1 MPKGTKFERGKYI
14 MRTGFNES
22 GFLSYLEETFD
33 GFDNCFLRDLVQ
45 NVIDYA
51 QKWEHVS
58 KDQFAYFVSDMLPE
72 VEFGEVAM
80 FCEDSILTADGQRM
94 KREAIIDNSMP

>member
-1 MPKGTKFERGKYI
+1 MRKGFDEK
-14 MRTGFNES
+14 GFM
-22 GFLSYLEETFD
+22 SYLEETF
-33 GFDNCFLRDLVQ
+33 GGVDNCFLRELVQ
-45 NVIDYA
+45 NVIEYA

-80 FCEDSILTADGQRM
+80 FCEDSILTAGGQRV
-94 KREAIIDNSMP
+94 KREAIIHYSLA

>member
-1 MPKGTKFERGKYI
+1 MRKGFDERGF
-14 MRTGFNES
+14 MA
-22 GFLSYLEETFD
+22 YLEETFG
-33 GFDNCFLRDLVQ
+33 GFDNCFLRGAVQ

-58 KDQFAYFVSDMLPE
+58 KDQFAYFLSDMLPE

-80 FCEDSILTADGQRM
+80 FCDDAILTADGQKM
-94 KREAIIDNSMP
+94 KYEAIYNRCGVRCGN

>member
-14 MRTGFNES
+14 MRKGFNES

>member
-1 MPKGTKFERGKYI
+1 MRKGFDEK
-14 MRTGFNES
+14 GFM
-22 GFLSYLEETFD
+22 SYLEETFG
-33 GFDNCFLRDLVQ
+33 GFDNRFLRELVQ

-80 FCEDSILTADGQRM
+80 FCEDSILTAEGQRM
-94 KREAIIDNSMP
+94 KREAIINYSVA